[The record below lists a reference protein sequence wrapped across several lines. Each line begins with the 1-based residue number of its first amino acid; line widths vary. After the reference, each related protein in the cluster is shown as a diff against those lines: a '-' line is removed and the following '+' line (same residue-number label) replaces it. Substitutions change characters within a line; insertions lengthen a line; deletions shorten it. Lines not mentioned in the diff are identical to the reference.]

1 MDINRALSHPVA
13 KLIIPAYCLGLKRQA
28 HGYGRITIR
37 SRQYESHGRQ
47 RELVRYLNC
56 SFEYVRRPSPLR
68 QYHNKQSFSVHY
80 IRDDGSRVKHTV
92 AFDAQEG
99 IIPLNITLRDKVDI
113 NIMNDPLAVY
123 HGSIGQDICVLVI
136 NGEVRH
142 VA

>member
-1 MDINRALSHPVA
+1 
-13 KLIIPAYCLGLKRQA
+13 
-28 HGYGRITIR
+28 
-37 SRQYESHGRQ
+37 
-47 RELVRYLNC
+47 
-56 SFEYVRRPSPLR
+56 VRRPSPLR
-68 QYHNKQSFSVHY
+68 QYHNKESFSVHY

-92 AFDAQEG
+92 AFNAQEG